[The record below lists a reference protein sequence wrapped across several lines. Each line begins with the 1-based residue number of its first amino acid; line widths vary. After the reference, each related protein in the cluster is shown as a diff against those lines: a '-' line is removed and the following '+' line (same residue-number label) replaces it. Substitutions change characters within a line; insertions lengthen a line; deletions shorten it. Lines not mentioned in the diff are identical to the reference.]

1 MSLQT
6 QLRAAGREPP
16 LPCEFTLP
24 QGQVRVLRW
33 LRVLPGKRLVA
44 EVDCAGQPGVLK
56 LFIATGAERHCQ
68 REVDGLLALQAHG
81 VTTPALLGHG
91 ALHDGGHYVLSAY
104 LAGSHTLQ
112 QQWDLLASRAPGDSG
127 AMALL
132 GQALALIAAMHRV
145 GLVQTDLHLG
155 NFLLHEQQLYV
166 IDGDA
171 VEALS
176 PGQPLSAA
184 QVEDNLA
191 IFLGQLD
198 PEWDALGE
206 LLLVDYLQHNPLA
219 LNPDR
224 LARQVAQVRQRRL
237 DDYLGKTLRDCTTFA
252 VRRSWSRFCVAV
264 RSELDNLSVLLARPD
279 DALAA
284 QPLLKDG
291 GSSTVGRTRVQ
302 GRELVIKRYNIKGFG
317 HWLKRFWRP
326 TRAWHSWL
334 AAHRLQF
341 LGIATPAPL
350 AMIEQR
356 FGPLRRRAW
365 LITEYCGGV
374 DLLHYLGEDGQRLPE
389 PAVADAMLA
398 VFDQLVQARI
408 SHGDFKATNLLWHAE
423 RVWLIDLDAMQAHRS
438 ERSWQAAWQRDRQR
452 FVRNWPPES
461 PLAVWLEE
469 RLPRC

>member
-16 LPCEFTLP
+16 LPCELTLP

-44 EVDCAGQPGVLK
+44 EVDCAGQPGLLK
-56 LFIATGAERHCQ
+56 LFIAAGAERHCR
-68 REVDGLLALQAHG
+68 RELDGLVALQAQG
-81 VTTPALLGHG
+81 ISTPALLGHG
-91 ALHDGGHYVLSAY
+91 ALPGGGHYVLTAY
-104 LAGSHTLQ
+104 LAGAHSLQ
-112 QQWDLLASRAPGDSG
+112 QQWDLSASRAPGDSG
-127 AMALL
+127 AMGLL
-132 GQALALIAAMHRV
+132 GQALALIAAMHRA

-176 PGQPLSAA
+176 PGQPLTAA

-191 IFLGQLD
+191 IFLAQLD

-252 VRRSWSRFCVAV
+252 VRRSWSRFCAAV
-264 RSELDNLSVLLARPD
+264 RSELDNLSALLVRPD

-365 LITEYCGGV
+365 LITECCGGV
-374 DLLHYLGEDGQRLPE
+374 DLLHYLGEDGQHLPE
-389 PAVADAMLA
+389 PAVADALLA

-452 FVRNWPPES
+452 FVRNWPAES